1 MIPFFNLKE
10 LKFFRGRALL
20 EIQLPK
26 CIEARLRRFA
36 KETGRSETTL
46 VKEALGHYLDDLE
59 DVYLSDKVV
68 QRIRNGQE
76 DVVSSAEMAQMLGLK
91 SDWSRQLR
99 E

>member
-1 MIPFFNLKE
+1 M
-10 LKFFRGRALL
+10 L

-26 CIEARLRRFA
+26 CIEARLCRFA

-46 VKEALGHYLDDLE
+46 VKEALDHYLDDLE

-76 DVVSSAEMAQMLGLK
+76 DVVSSAEMGQMLGLNK
-91 SDWSRQLR
+91 EMSR
-99 E
+99 

>member
-1 MIPFFNLKE
+1 M
-10 LKFFRGRALL
+10 L

-26 CIEARLRRFA
+26 CIEARLCQFA

-46 VKEALGHYLDDLE
+46 VKEALDHYLDDLE

-76 DVVSSAEMAQMLGLK
+76 DVVSSAEMGKMLGLNK
-91 SDWSRQLR
+91 EMSR
-99 E
+99 